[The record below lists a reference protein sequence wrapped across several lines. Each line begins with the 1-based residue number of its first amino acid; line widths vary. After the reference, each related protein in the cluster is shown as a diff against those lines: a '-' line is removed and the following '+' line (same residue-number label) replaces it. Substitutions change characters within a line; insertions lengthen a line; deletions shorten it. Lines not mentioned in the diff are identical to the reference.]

1 MRGLRVTTPLLA
13 LPPHV
18 PAGLPFRRHGGL
30 CASDASTGSEV
41 LLIAAAGYHSHA
53 VVASR
58 GIFSAPCGRLP
69 EVEVCGP
76 QTPAGLTSALQLP
89 AVVLGVALHM
99 LPREYHSLRVHSA
112 PSVAGHGL
120 CYSDAVAGY
129 LRRR

>member
-1 MRGLRVTTPLLA
+1 MM
-13 LPPHV
+13 
-18 PAGLPFRRHGGL
+18 
-30 CASDASTGSEV
+30 ASDAGRA
-41 LLIAAAGYHSHA
+41 LLLCRSLRSY
-53 VVASR
+53 SR
-58 GIFSAPCGRLP
+58 QGI
-69 EVEVCGP
+69 CGP

-112 PSVAGHGL
+112 PSFAGHGL